1 MLNVWQETLSRT
13 RRITAP
19 LRQITR
25 LAYENILE
33 LMTTTTKTLLLLAF
47 AGLGSGLALDSG
59 LVDATNASDLFV
71 FLPLGAVFFGLFL
84 LSKLLE
90 KETAAFDREREAAL
104 AAADAAAVRTPALR
118 AAGQEAAAVEERELL
133 YR

>member
-1 MLNVWQETLSRT
+1 
-13 RRITAP
+13 
-19 LRQITR
+19 
-25 LAYENILE
+25 
-33 LMTTTTKTLLLLAF
+33 MTTTTKTLLLLAL
-47 AGLGSGLALDSG
+47 AGLGSGLALNSG

>member
-1 MLNVWQETLSRT
+1 
-13 RRITAP
+13 
-19 LRQITR
+19 
-25 LAYENILE
+25 
-33 LMTTTTKTLLLLAF
+33 MTTTTKTLLLLAF

-59 LVDATNASDLFV
+59 LVDATNASALYV

-84 LSKLLE
+84 FSKLLE

-104 AAADAAAVRTPALR
+104 AAADAVAVRTPTLR
-118 AAGQEAAAVEERELL
+118 ATGRKAATVEERRLL